1 MGLELVDVAYAYEGA
16 PALHGVSL
24 RLEPGAVTAVVGANG
39 SGKSTLL
46 DLVAGVRSPATG
58 TISRGHARRAA
69 FVPQTSATPDEL
81 PITVRDC
88 VAVGRFARA
97 GLLRRLGRADRERI
111 DEVMSLL
118 DVAHLAGR
126 RMRDLSGG
134 QRQRTLVAQG
144 LAQDSDLLVLD
155 EPDSAL
161 DAAGS
166 TLLQGALTAAARS
179 GATVVVATHDPTF
192 PADRLIR
199 LEQGRVQPG

>member
-1 MGLELVDVAYAYEGA
+1 VGLELVDVTYTYEGT

-46 DLVAGVRSPATG
+46 DLVAGVRSPGTG
-58 TISRGHARRAA
+58 TISRTHARRPA

-88 VAVGRFARA
+88 VAVGRFARV
-97 GLLRRLGRADRERI
+97 GLLRRLGRRDHARV
-111 DEVMSLL
+111 DELMDLL
-118 DVAHLAGR
+118 DVGHLADR

-166 TLLQGALTAAARS
+166 ALLQEALATAALN

-192 PADRLIR
+192 PADRVFR
-199 LEQGRVQPG
+199 LEKGRPA